1 MPANANQEILR
12 TLAQTLS
19 ELDQIQTKG
28 EEIFF
33 DQNLSVQEKMLFIIW
48 YLFRLNPL
56 KSELNEIE
64 ENTH

>member
-12 TLAQTLS
+12 TLAQTWS
-19 ELDQIQTKG
+19 EFDQIQTKG